1 MDPLHRRGAKKL
13 CNYRVLL
20 AFGIAGK
27 QGMAGKTIDRHKL
40 KAYAVGWGGPDRHGE
55 RSGIHERR
63 GTNSPSG
70 ACQMSQNC

>member
-1 MDPLHRRGAKKL
+1 VDPLHRPGAKKL

-40 KAYAVGWGGPDRHGE
+40 KAYAVGGDAPQRRRQ
-55 RSGIHERR
+55 RSATRENAPATAHD
-63 GTNSPSG
+63 
-70 ACQMSQNC
+70 